1 MSEEEGEVV
10 NRVEV
15 RNGGNNVCGD
25 PKTEL
30 QNKIILDV
38 GAGHGSSS
46 VLLNRGGTLVIS
58 LDHNLKKLKKGVKEK
73 KISRGHAV
81 LADARYLPFKDD
93 SLDLVSSRY
102 FMHCVTAHVRY
113 LEEMKRIMKPEGEIL
128 IVDLCAPVPEVRE
141 FVEMCHF
148 KEPPPLLC
156 CGILTKDELL
166 YQLTRL
172 GIEVGTI
179 KWFAAKK
186 KVSGRKLNSYVQE
199 EMMRNP
205 AIKEHINIRKG
216 KRNFYVHLP
225 VVAINGEKRT

>member
-1 MSEEEGEVV
+1 
-10 NRVEV
+10 
-15 RNGGNNVCGD
+15 VCGD
-25 PKTEL
+25 PNTGL

-38 GAGHGSSS
+38 GAGDGSSS
-46 VLLNRGGTLVIS
+46 VLINRGGTLVIS
-58 LDHNLKKLKKGVKEK
+58 LDHNLKMLKNGLKEK

-113 LEEMKRIMKPEGEIL
+113 LQEMKRIMKPEGEIQ

-141 FVEMCHF
+141 FVEICHS
-148 KEPPPLLC
+148 KEPPPSFC
-156 CGILTKDELL
+156 CRILTKDELL

-172 GIEVGTI
+172 GVQVGKIE
-179 KWFAAKK
+179 WFAAKK
-186 KVSGRKLNSYVQE
+186 KVSGRKLKSYVQQK
-199 EMMRNP
+199 MMRNP
-205 AIKEHINIRKG
+205 AIKEHIDIRKG

-225 VVAINGEKRT
+225 VIAITGERGLEKRKCGVCVAR